1 VILSIGA
8 GVDGWIVGE
17 EGGGV
22 AILGGIPADESIEG
36 VRVITEDWPIVVVE
50 YPAERVSDSTHREV
64 LACIEDLMMEA
75 VERREKLFFVTDLT
89 SMRQFSPAS
98 HGSETARWIERTSPL
113 ARAASVGAA
122 HVTPSAILRGLIAA
136 VFLIHR
142 PPTPSVFVATRREA
156 ILRGIQMLEDAHE
169 PLPPRLLALRSRR

>member
-1 VILSIGA
+1 LS
-8 GVDGWIVGE
+8 E
-17 EGGGV
+17 
-22 AILGGIPADESIEG
+22 IPAVDWADFEG

-50 YPAERVSDSTHREV
+50 YPARRVSDWTHREV
-64 LACIEDLMMEA
+64 LACIEDLMIEA

-89 SMRQFSPAS
+89 LMREFAS
-98 HGSETARWIERTSPL
+98 ARHGKETADWIKRTSAL
-113 ARAASVGAA
+113 ARASSVGAA

-156 ILRGIQMLEDAHE
+156 ILRGIRMLEDAHE
-169 PLPPRLLALRSRR
+169 PLPPRLLALRARQ